1 MKDNPVWLFLMILIF
16 SVIGLAVLVATRN
29 PERLFQE
36 RIRKVTYEGHEYLYL
51 IYNRGICHSPECKCQ
66 TKGEPDEQK

>member
-1 MKDNPVWLFLMILIF
+1 MSDSPAWFFLMLLIF
-16 SVIGLAVLVATRN
+16 GVIVLAVRVATEK

-51 IYNRGICHSPECKCQ
+51 IYDRGICHSPECKCQ
-66 TKGEPDEQK
+66 TKGDVNEQ